1 MNIYEFDP
9 DDARRFGQEQHI
21 KYQQRGDELQ
31 FKYCPYCRNK
41 TDDKNTFAINL
52 RTGQFKC
59 LRASCGAKGNMITL
73 AKDFGFS
80 LGHDVDEYFNRRKKY
95 RDLSRYPRPIVRPPA
110 VEYMESRGISAA
122 ITEKYGLTTQKDH
135 DNILVFPFFDE
146 NGKMQFIKYRK
157 TDFDKEKDRNK
168 EWSEKD
174 CKPILFGMDQCDTEK
189 SDTLILTEGQI
200 DSLSVAEAFDGNI
213 NAVSVPTGC
222 NGFTWVPYCWDF
234 LSKFKTLIVFG
245 DHEKD
250 HITLLDEMQKRFK
263 GTVKHV
269 RPEDYQD
276 CKDANE
282 LLQKHGKQAVVDAVE
297 RAVIVQNKRIKKLS
311 EVQAKNMSEVPGI
324 NTGIAQLDK
333 LLGGFYYGQLIILTG
348 ERGLGKSTLGSQFI
362 VNAIDQGVT
371 TFCYS
376 GELMDWMFQSWLDR
390 QCAGRNYINT
400 TKGPRGEDVHLID
413 AVALEL
419 IHKWYDEFCFIYDN
433 SVVNSDEDENETIL
447 DTIEIAVKQY
457 GCRMLMIDNLMTAI
471 ADDLSSDLYR
481 QQSAFVRKLAEM
493 AKRYDVIILLIVHP
507 RKRTGKTFD
516 NDEVAGSSN
525 ITNLADVVMNYSLP
539 KDDDDEHP
547 DRILQITK
555 NRLNG
560 RTNYD
565 GIPLWYEEKSKR
577 ILEGIGID
585 NKEFG
590 WSIDNFFNQ
599 IPDFGEEVKI
609 EF

>member
-80 LGHDVDEYFNRRKKY
+80 LGHDVDEYFNRRKRY

-122 ITEKYGLTTQKDH
+122 ITERYGLTTQKDH

-174 CKPILFGMDQCDTEK
+174 CKPILFGMDQCDAEK
-189 SDTLILTEGQI
+189 NDTLILTEGQI
-200 DSLSVAEAFDGNI
+200 DSLSVAEAFGGNI

-447 DTIEIAVKQY
+447 ETIETAVKQY

-481 QQSAFVRKLAEM
+481 QQSAFVRRLAEM

-539 KDDDDEHP
+539 KDDNDEHP

-599 IPDFGEEVKI
+599 IPDFGEEEEI

>member
-80 LGHDVDEYFNRRKKY
+80 LGHDVDEYFNRRKRY

-110 VEYMESRGISAA
+110 VAYMESRGISAA
-122 ITEKYGLTTQKDH
+122 ITERYGLTTQKDH

-174 CKPILFGMDQCDTEK
+174 CKPILFGMDQCDVDN
-189 SDTLILTEGQI
+189 SGLLVLTEGQI
-200 DSLSVAEAFDGNI
+200 DSLSVAEAFDENI

-324 NTGIAQLDK
+324 NTGISQLDK

-419 IHKWYDEFCFIYDN
+419 IHKWYDEYCFIYDN

-447 DTIEIAVKQY
+447 ETIETAVKQY

-539 KDDDDEHP
+539 KDDNDEHP

-599 IPDFGEEVKI
+599 IPDFGEEEEI